1 MNFFKKIFGV
11 STESKE
17 PTEEEKKAEE
27 KKNFDILKYDGV
39 KALKVNQSAY
49 AIECFSHALEIKED
63 SEIRDYLS
71 RAYMAIG
78 ELSKAY
84 DQLQKLSESH
94 PDNIEIF
101 IRMAHVAYMMEDYTV
116 MSTACEK
123 ALMIDKDSVRALYLY
138 AKACVGTDDTTNAVA
153 MLSKAII
160 VDPEYA
166 DAYLLRGEVL
176 LGDGQLDE
184 ADNDAGFLLDKY
196 PDNEDILMLKAKIES
211 ARGNSGEAIGLFS
224 KVIDANPF
232 NAEAY
237 RLRGELR
244 LQTGAETTGKADLDY
259 AAELA
264 AADAE
269 QGEGVEEKVK
279 EAYSN
284 VNPLGL

>member
-71 RAYMAIG
+71 QAYMAIG

-184 ADNDAGFLLDKY
+184 ADTDAGFLLLKY

-211 ARGNSGEAIGLFS
+211 ARGNSG
-224 KVIDANPF
+224 PF

-244 LQTGAETTGKADLDY
+244 LHTGDETTGKADIDY

-264 AADAE
+264 ATDAE